1 MDNIYWIVEWENE
14 NDHEKH
20 SKKFYREAG
29 YAYTDAT
36 VYADAVFDLSPN
48 LVKLS
53 ITVWDGGTVLCKQ
66 SVIG

>member
-1 MDNIYWIVEWENE
+1 MDNIHWAVEWENE
-14 NDHEKH
+14 NDPEKH

-36 VYADAVFDLSPN
+36 VCADAVFDFNPS
-48 LVKLS
+48 LVQLS
-53 ITVWDGGTVLCKQ
+53 ITVYDGDTVLCKQ